1 MSPERLGENDHPFQ
15 YLKKSGLSFEDQVAN
30 REKQLEV
37 IGLTLESTAD
47 DVRRVA
53 ISMRAQMR
61 GKGLNAESVKALE
74 YALEKTKDCEDERQ
88 FLWFLLDGY
97 SFEDVES
104 GKSW

>member
-1 MSPERLGENDHPFQ
+1 MLTERLGENDHPFR
-15 YLKKSGLSFEDQVAN
+15 YLKGPGLSYEDRVGN
-30 REKQLEV
+30 REEQLEV
-37 IGLTLESTAD
+37 IGLAVESSAD

-61 GKGLNAESVKALE
+61 EKGLNAQSVKALE

-97 SFEDVES
+97 SFEDIEGS
-104 GKSW
+104 RSR

>member
-1 MSPERLGENDHPFQ
+1 MSPERLGENERPFQ
-15 YLKKSGLSFEDQVAN
+15 YLKKSGLSFEDQMEN

-37 IGLTLESTAD
+37 LGLTLENSAE

-61 GKGLNAESVKALE
+61 EKGLNVESVKALE